1 MNYLIIK
8 ITIVTHEA
16 WLDNVYLECVIR
28 EYIDDLMLQSSC
40 NNVKKCRERK

>member
-1 MNYLIIK
+1 MFIIK

-28 EYIDDLMLQSSC
+28 EYNDDLMLRTSY
-40 NNVKKCRERK
+40 NNVEKCRERK